1 MAIAAEKTLILL
13 DPQVAARPARV
24 TRAPRPADLRGQRVG
39 LLANGKTN
47 SQEFLATLGT
57 LLRERHGAVPLVL
70 TGKPSSSRVAPAD
83 TLDQLAAQCDL
94 VVTAVGD

>member
-1 MAIAAEKTLILL
+1 MAIANEKMLILL
-13 DPQVAARPARV
+13 DPQTAARPARV
-24 TRAPRPADLRGQRVG
+24 TRAPRPADLHGKRVG

-47 SQEFLATLGT
+47 SKEFLTALGT

-70 TGKPSSSRVAPAD
+70 VGKPSASRVAPAD
-83 TLDQLAAQCDL
+83 TLDQLTAQCDA